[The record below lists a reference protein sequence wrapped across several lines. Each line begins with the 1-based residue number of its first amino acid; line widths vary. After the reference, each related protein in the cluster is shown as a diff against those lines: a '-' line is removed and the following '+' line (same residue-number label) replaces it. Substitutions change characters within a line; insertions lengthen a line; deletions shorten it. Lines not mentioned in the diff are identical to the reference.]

1 MIAAALADPFAAAGR
16 ARPEDRRGM
25 PGIRLDLPD
34 HACVAA
40 VAAKLEVAPLAV
52 VLTLAGLAVTRVCDR
67 DEMVIGCPMDERVAA
82 AGPVRSVRFAVSP
95 ATLLGGAIRATAD
108 ALLPAPEPTPCEAI
122 LRWPHAVSSGAAV
135 LSFDV
140 APTAPAQA
148 FATAFGCLLDA
159 CAVSLDTPVAALAIV
174 PPAQVAALLAAAAG
188 PTVALGKVPSLPALI
203 ASQAARTP
211 SAIAVQD
218 AVEALDYRGLLTR
231 ATALAGALAERGIG
245 RGDIVA
251 LALPRNVSL
260 VVALLAVQQAGAAF
274 LPLDTSY
281 PRERLAF
288 MLRDAG
294 AALVL
299 ATQAFD
305 ADVPVLRLDS
315 PCPAAERRPGVPGPA
330 AGSAA
335 GPDDLAYVL
344 YTSGSTG
351 QPKAVEVT
359 QRSIANLALWGAAM
373 LGPEACTGVLFST
386 TLVFDV
392 AMFEL
397 FSPLVSGGRVLVMDN
412 LLPALLSS
420 RLRGEARVVSSS
432 PTVLDAVLRAGGLP
446 PMVRCVVAAGEALS
460 RDLADRLFAALP
472 GLRLVNA
479 YGPTEATVYASATE
493 IDQAARETPPIGR
506 AIANMALYVLDRAG
520 RLVPEG
526 VTGELCLGGVGV
538 ARGYLNR
545 PDLTAERFIANPF
558 GPGRLYRTGDRARVR
573 PDGQIE
579 FLGRADGQLKLKGG
593 VRIEPEEVEAAL
605 RRLPGIAAAVVGAD
619 GAGAARRLVGW
630 IVPDAQRPAPTVTD
644 LRRGLA
650 ALLPRWMIPTA
661 FVFLPA
667 LPVTLS
673 GKLDR
678 AALPAPAIKDGG
690 HDARRLPATPTQQ
703 AIFDLWRDVLD
714 IPAIRSGA
722 FGVDDDLFDVGGDSL
737 AAVLLSAEIE
747 AVFGT
752 RIPDEAL
759 AQGMSV
765 ARLAALLETPAAGPG
780 LCLLVDGRRIE
791 PEVVGPHHFVFR
803 VKLPAETL
811 RLLSHAA
818 VPREVGTADDDRRLG
833 VQIVSLTW
841 EQGERRETLPLAAP
855 LLGEGFYA
863 VERTG
868 ARWTNGDA
876 WLAGDLIPAWQGE
889 ALLRLHGRV
898 WQTQASATAPSQQ
911 NAWLAGFESLGDS
924 CEFGFLQ
931 KHFHVRQPLGLLR
944 WASTDYRRLLAG
956 LIDGFIGL
964 TQPERIQIIPGAP
977 DDLLATPYCH
987 LHTFH
992 PRTGTAVS
1000 RIALIHQR
1008 AMGALGFLRRQLLCD
1023 IAEGR
1028 KIFVFKSEAA
1038 EFDGVAMRRLHAA
1051 LRRHGPAALLC
1062 VTLAADRNAAGEV
1075 TRLEPGLYAAGVS
1088 RFVLA
1093 DGPYDEWLSICR
1105 QTLRLHHAAI
1115 RQSG

>member
-1 MIAAALADPFAAAGR
+1 MT
-16 ARPEDRRGM
+16 
-25 PGIRLDLPD
+25 GIRLDLPD
-34 HACVAA
+34 HSCIAA
-40 VAAKLEVAPLAV
+40 VAAKLEVPPLAV

-67 DEMVIGCPMDERVAA
+67 DEMVIGCPMDERVGA
-82 AGPVRSVRFAVSP
+82 AGLVRSVRFAVSP
-95 ATLLGGAIRATAD
+95 VNLLAGAIRATAD
-108 ALLPAPEPTPCEAI
+108 ALLRAPVKTPCEAI
-122 LRWPHAVSSGAAV
+122 LRWPHAASPGAAV
-135 LSFDV
+135 LSFTV

-174 PPAQVAALLAAAAG
+174 PPAHVAALLAAAAG
-188 PTVALGKVPSLPALI
+188 RKVALPEAPSLPALI
-203 ASQAARTP
+203 ESQAARTP
-211 SAIAVQD
+211 SAIAVED
-218 AVEALDYRGLLTR
+218 AVDVLDYRGLLTR
-231 ATALAGALAERGIG
+231 STALAGALAERGIK

-281 PRERLAF
+281 PHERLAF

-294 AALVL
+294 AAVVL
-299 ATQAFD
+299 ATQALD
-305 ADVPVLRLDS
+305 ADVPVLRLDA
-315 PCPAAERRPGVPGPA
+315 PWPAAQGRPV
-330 AGSAA
+330 AA

-359 QRSIANLALWGAAM
+359 QRSIANLALWSAAM

-386 TLVFDV
+386 ALVFDV

-397 FSPLVSGGRVLVMDN
+397 FSPLVSGGRVLVVDN
-412 LLPALLSS
+412 LPALLSS
-420 RLRGEARVVSSS
+420 RLRGEVRVVSSS

-446 PMVRCVVAAGEALS
+446 ATVRCVVPAGEALS

-479 YGPTEATVYASATE
+479 YGPTEATVYASTAE
-493 IDQAARETPPIGR
+493 IDQATRETPPIGR
-506 AIANMALYVLDRAG
+506 AIANMALYLLDRAG

-545 PDLTAERFIANPF
+545 PGLTAERFIANPF
-558 GPGRLYRTGDRARVR
+558 GPGRLYRTGDRARLR

-579 FLGRADGQLKLKGG
+579 FLGRADGQLKLHG

-605 RRLPGIAAAVVGAD
+605 RQLPGVAAAVVGAD

-650 ALLPRWMIPTA
+650 ALLPRPMIPTA
-661 FVFLPA
+661 FVSLPA

-678 AALPAPAIKDGG
+678 AALPAPASEDSN
-690 HDARRLPATPTQQ
+690 HNARLPPATPVQQ
-703 AIFDLWRDVLD
+703 ALFDLWRDVLD

-737 AAVLLSAEIE
+737 AAVLVSAGIE
-747 AVFGT
+747 SVFGT
-752 RIPDEAL
+752 RIPEEVL

-765 ARLAALLETPAAGPG
+765 ARLAAFLETPAAGLG

-791 PEVVGPHHFVFR
+791 PEVLGPRHFVFR
-803 VKLPAETL
+803 VKLPAETV

-818 VPREVGTADDDRRLG
+818 VPRQVGTADDDRMLG

-855 LLGEGFYA
+855 LLGEGFHA

-889 ALLRLHGRV
+889 ALLRLHAWV
-898 WQTQASATAPSQQ
+898 WQTQAPAAAPSQQ

-931 KHFHVRQPLGLLR
+931 KHFDVRQPLGLLR
-944 WASTDYRRLLAG
+944 WASTDHRRLLAG
-956 LIDGFIGL
+956 FVDGFIGL
-964 TQPERIQIIPGAP
+964 TKPERIQIILGAP
-977 DDLLATPYCH
+977 DDRLATPYAD
-987 LHTFH
+987 LHTFQSM
-992 PRTGTAVS
+992 TGSAPA
-1000 RIALIHQR
+1000 RIAVIHQR
-1008 AMGALGFLRRQLLCD
+1008 AMGALSFLRLQLLRD

-1028 KIFVFKSEAA
+1028 KIFVFKTEAA
-1038 EFDGVAMRRLHAA
+1038 DFDGVATRRLHAA

-1062 VTLAADRNAAGEV
+1062 VTLAGDRDVAGEV
-1075 TRLEPGLYAAGVS
+1075 TRLEPGLYAARVS

-1105 QTLRLHHAAI
+1105 QTLRLHHE
-1115 RQSG
+1115 QLLYVFMC